1 MTIPNPQ
8 MRSYYEV
15 TVREGEHNDK
25 DDLTY
30 NESIYSNWSDPVALP
45 KIVVSST
52 PVILKTT
59 AGDSIL
65 AYTGGTVK
73 FLDNF

>member
-1 MTIPNPQ
+1 MNLQ

-15 TVREGEHNDK
+15 TVREGEYLDE

-45 KIVVSST
+45 KILVSST

-65 AYTGGTVK
+65 VYTDGTVK
-73 FLDNF
+73 F